1 MLTFELLKTDTSG
14 LTHARRGRMTLN
26 HGVVETPIFMPVGT
40 YGTVKAMS
48 PLELKEIEAQIIL
61 GNTFHLWLR
70 PGNEIVAKF
79 GGLHEFMGWDR
90 PILTDSGGF
99 QVFSL
104 GAMRKITEEGV
115 HFSSPINGDKL
126 FLSPEVS
133 MQIQRVLNSDIVMQ
147 FDECTPYE
155 IDGRPATREEAEKSM
170 RMSLRWAQRSKDE
183 FIKGENPN
191 ALFGIVQGGMFEEL
205 RDESLAGLEEVGF
218 PGIAIGGLSV
228 GEPKEDMMRMLA
240 HVGPR
245 LPANKPHYLMG
256 VGTPEDLVAGV
267 ANGIDMFDCVMP
279 TRNARNG
286 WLFTRF
292 GDVKIKNARYKDDKA
307 PLDASCSC
315 YACRN
320 FSRAYLHHLHRSK
333 EILGARLNT
342 IHNLHYYL
350 DLMRQMRESLEHD
363 RFPAFMQQFHAERAR
378 GV

>member
-1 MLTFELLKTDTSG
+1 MLDFKLIKKDPNSA
-14 LTHARRGRMTLN
+14 ARRGQVTVN
-26 HGVVETPIFMPVGT
+26 HGVIQTPIFMPVGT
-40 YGTVKAMS
+40 YGSVKAMS

-70 PGNEIVAKF
+70 PGLDVVNKF
-79 GGLHEFMGWDR
+79 GGLHKFMGWDQ

-99 QVFSL
+99 QVYSL

-115 HFSSPINGDKL
+115 KFASPINGERL
-126 FLSPEVS
+126 FLSPEIS

-155 IDGRPATREEAEKSM
+155 IDGRPATTEEAAKSM
-170 RMSLRWAQRSKDE
+170 RMSLRWAKRSMDE
-183 FIKGENPN
+183 FNQGENPN
-191 ALFGIVQGGMFEEL
+191 ALFGIVQGGMFEHL
-205 RDESLAGLEEVGF
+205 RDESLAGLEELNFHGV
-218 PGIAIGGLSV
+218 AIGGLSV
-228 GEPKEDMMRMLA
+228 GEPKEDMLRVLQ

-267 ANGIDMFDCVMP
+267 QNGIDMFDCVMP

-292 GDVKIKNARYKDDKA
+292 GDVKIKNARYKEDTA
-307 PLDASCSC
+307 PLDETCSC
-315 YACRN
+315 YACKN
-320 FSRAYLHHLHRSK
+320 FSRAYLHHLHRTG

-350 DLMRQMRESLEHD
+350 ELMQEMRDALDAD
-363 RFPAFMQQFHAERAR
+363 RFSTFVVQFHADRAR